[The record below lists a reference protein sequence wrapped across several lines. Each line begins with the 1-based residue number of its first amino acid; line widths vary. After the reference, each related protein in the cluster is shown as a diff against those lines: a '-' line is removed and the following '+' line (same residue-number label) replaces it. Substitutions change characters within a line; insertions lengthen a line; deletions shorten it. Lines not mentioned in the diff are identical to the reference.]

1 MMRHKT
7 YAMNIDIRPIII
19 PVVVVKEIP
28 QLIVAATEIIFSMLC
43 FIQ

>member
-1 MMRHKT
+1 
-7 YAMNIDIRPIII
+7 MNIDIRPIII

-28 QLIVAATEIIFSMLC
+28 QLKVAATEIVFSMFF